1 MQRRLYISALLAVGL
16 AAGLACAPAADAS
29 VHQAAADPV
38 TMTNGFYVNPN
49 NSAAVWDAANP
60 GDGRE
65 PAIAANIANKPSAV
79 WFAGQGTEN
88 IAEQTG
94 ALEGAAAYWNQLPV
108 MVAYNITDRDICAGQ
123 SAGGATSDSAYEN
136 WINLFAVGIAARPA
150 VVILEPDALA
160 DESCMNS
167 SEISDRDG
175 LLNYAIAQ
183 FNQQAPDTWVYLDAG
198 NPGWIA
204 AGQMASYLNSAG
216 LAQAHG
222 FSLNV
227 SSFYTVAQNVT
238 YGNAINA
245 DLSAWYGY
253 TKPFVIDTS
262 RDANGSNDNQW
273 CNPDGMKLGANDQ
286 VGGGA
291 EMLLWIKDPG
301 ESDGN
306 CGIGGGTVA
315 GQFNPQLAY
324 DLVYG
329 Y

>member
-1 MQRRLYISALLAVGL
+1 
-16 AAGLACAPAADAS
+16 
-29 VHQAAADPV
+29 
-38 TMTNGFYVNPN
+38 
-49 NSAAVWDAANP
+49 
-60 GDGRE
+60 
-65 PAIAANIANKPSAV
+65 
-79 WFAGQGTEN
+79 
-88 IAEQTG
+88 
-94 ALEGAAAYWNQLPV
+94 

-123 SAGGATSDSAYEN
+123 SAGGAASDSAYEN
-136 WINLFAVGIAARPA
+136 WINLFAVGIADRPA
-150 VVILEPDALA
+150 LVILEPDALA

-183 FNQQAPDTWVYLDAG
+183 FNENAQETWVYLDAG

-204 AGQMASYLNSAG
+204 AGTMASYLNSAG

-227 SSFYTVAQNVT
+227 SSFYTVAQNVA

-245 DLSAWYGY
+245 DLSSWYGY

-262 RDANGSNDNQW
+262 RDGNGSNDNQW
-273 CNPDGMKLGANDQ
+273 CNPDGMKLGATDQ
-286 VGGGA
+286 LGDGDGA

-301 ESDGN
+301 ESDGD
-306 CGIGGGTVA
+306 CGNGSGTTA
-315 GQFNPQLAY
+315 GEFDPQLAY

>member
-1 MQRRLYISALLAVGL
+1 MQRRLCISVLLAAGL
-16 AAGLACAPAADAS
+16 AAGLTRGPAAAS
-29 VHQAAADPV
+29 AAGAPYPA
-38 TMTNGFYVNPN
+38 TNGFYVNPD
-49 NSAAVWDAANP
+49 NSAAVWSAANP
-60 GDGRE
+60 SDGRE
-65 PAIAANIANKPSAV
+65 PAIESAIATKPSAV

-94 ALEGAAAYWNQLPV
+94 ALEGAAAYSDQLPV

-123 SAGGATSDSAYEN
+123 SSGGAASDAAYEN
-136 WINLFAVGIAARPA
+136 WINLFAVGIADRPA

-160 DESCMNS
+160 DESCMTS
-167 SEISDRDG
+167 AEISDRDG

-183 FNQQAPDTWVYLDAG
+183 FNQQAPETWVYLDAG
-198 NPGWIA
+198 NPGWLSA
-204 AGQMASYLNSAG
+204 ATMARYLHSAA

-227 SSFYTVAQNVT
+227 SSFYTVAQNVA

-245 DLSAWYGY
+245 DLSSWYGY

-262 RDANGSNDNQW
+262 RDGNGSNDNQW
-273 CNPDGMKLGANDQ
+273 CNPDGMKLGPTDQ

-291 EMLLWIKDPG
+291 EALLWIKDPG
-301 ESDGN
+301 ESDGD
-306 CGIGGGTVA
+306 CGTGDGTVA
-315 GQFNPQLAY
+315 GQFDPQLAY
-324 DLVYG
+324 DLVYE

>member
-1 MQRRLYISALLAVGL
+1 MQRRRRYIYLSVLVAVGL
-16 AAGLACAPAADAS
+16 TAGLTMAPVAHAS
-29 VHQAAADPV
+29 TDPY
-38 TMTNGFYVNPN
+38 TMTNGFYVNPQ
-49 NSAAVWDAANP
+49 NSAAVWSAANP
-60 GDGRE
+60 SDGRE
-65 PAIAANIANKPSAV
+65 PAIESAIATKPSAT

-94 ALEGAAAYWNQLPV
+94 ALEGAAAYSDQLPV

-123 SAGGATSDSAYEN
+123 SSGGAASDADYEN
-136 WINLFAVGIAARPA
+136 WINLFAVGIADRPA

-167 SEISDRDG
+167 AEISDRDG
-175 LLNYAIAQ
+175 LLNYAITQ
-183 FNQQAPDTWVYLDAG
+183 FNQQAPETWVYLDAG
-198 NPGWIA
+198 NPGWLSA
-204 AGQMASYLNSAG
+204 ATMASYLNSAG
-216 LAQAHG
+216 LANTHG

-227 SSFYTVAQNVT
+227 SSYYTVAQNVA
-238 YGNAINA
+238 YGNAVNA

-262 RDANGSNDNQW
+262 RDGNGSNDNQW
-273 CNPDGMKLGANDQ
+273 CNPAGMKLGPTDQ

-291 EMLLWIKDPG
+291 EALLWIKDPG
-301 ESDGN
+301 ESDGD
-306 CGIGGGTVA
+306 CGTGDGTVA

>member
-1 MQRRLYISALLAVGL
+1 MRRRLCLSALLA
-16 AAGLACAPAADAS
+16 AGLTAGLTCAPAAHAS
-29 VHQAAADPV
+29 TDPY
-38 TMTNGFYVNPN
+38 TMTNGFYVNPQ
-49 NSAAVWDAANP
+49 NSAAVWSAANP
-60 GDGRE
+60 NDGRE
-65 PAIAANIANKPSAV
+65 PEIESAIASKPSAV

-94 ALEGAAAYWNQLPV
+94 ALEGAAAWSNQLPV

-123 SAGGATSDSAYEN
+123 SSGGASSDAAYAN
-136 WINLFAVGIAARPA
+136 WINLSAVGIADRPA
-150 VVILEPDALA
+150 VGIPEPAGLA
-160 DESCMNS
+160 DESCMTS
-167 SEISDRDG
+167 AEISDRDG
-175 LLNYAIAQ
+175 LLNYAITQ
-183 FNQQAPDTWVYLDAG
+183 FNQQAQETWVYLDAG
-198 NPGWIA
+198 NPGWLSA
-204 AGQMASYLNSAG
+204 ATMASYLNSAG
-216 LAQAHG
+216 RANTNG

-227 SSFYTVAQNVT
+227 SSYYTVAQNVA

-262 RDANGSNDNQW
+262 RAGNGSNNNQW
-273 CNPDGMKLGANDQ
+273 RNPSGMKLGPTDQ

-291 EMLLWIKDPG
+291 EALLWIKDPG
-301 ESDGN
+301 ESDGD
-306 CGIGGGTVA
+306 CGTGDGTVA

>member
-1 MQRRLYISALLAVGL
+1 
-16 AAGLACAPAADAS
+16 
-29 VHQAAADPV
+29 
-38 TMTNGFYVNPN
+38 
-49 NSAAVWDAANP
+49 
-60 GDGRE
+60 
-65 PAIAANIANKPSAV
+65 
-79 WFAGQGTEN
+79 
-88 IAEQTG
+88 
-94 ALEGAAAYWNQLPV
+94 

-123 SAGGATSDSAYEN
+123 SSGGATSDSAYEN

-150 VVILEPDALA
+150 LVILEPDALA

-204 AGQMASYLNSAG
+204 AGTMASYLNSAG

-227 SSFYTVAQNVT
+227 SSFYTVSQNVA

-245 DLSAWYGY
+245 DLSADYGY

-262 RDANGSNDNQW
+262 RNANGSNDNQW
-273 CNPDGMKLGANDQ
+273 CNPQGMKLGATDQ

-301 ESDGN
+301 ESDGD
-306 CGIGGGTVA
+306 CGTGDGTTA
-315 GQFNPQLAY
+315 GEFVPQIAY

>member
-1 MQRRLYISALLAVGL
+1 MQRRLCISVLL
-16 AAGLACAPAADAS
+16 AAGLAAAGLTCAPAVAHAS
-29 VHQAAADPV
+29 VDPY
-38 TMTNGFYVNPN
+38 TMTNGFYVNPQ
-49 NSAAVWDAANP
+49 NSAAVWSAANP
-60 GDGRE
+60 NDGRE
-65 PAIAANIANKPSAV
+65 PAIESAIATQPSAV

-94 ALEGAAAYWNQLPV
+94 ALEGAAAWSNQLPV

-123 SAGGATSDSAYEN
+123 SSGGAASDAAYEN
-136 WINLFAVGIAARPA
+136 WINLFAVGIADRPA

-160 DESCMNS
+160 DESCMNAA
-167 SEISDRDG
+167 EISDRDG
-175 LLNYAIAQ
+175 LLNYAITQ
-183 FNQQAPDTWVYLDAG
+183 FNQQAPETWVYLDAG
-198 NPGWIA
+198 NPGWLSA
-204 AGQMASYLNSAG
+204 STMASYLNSAG

-227 SSFYTVAQNVT
+227 SSFYTVAQNVA

-245 DLSAWYGY
+245 DLSSWYGY

-262 RDANGSNDNQW
+262 RDGNGSNDNQW
-273 CNPDGMKLGANDQ
+273 CNPQGAKLGATDQ

-291 EMLLWIKDPG
+291 EALLWIKDPG
-301 ESDGN
+301 ESDGD
-306 CGIGGGTVA
+306 CGTGDGTVA
-315 GQFNPQLAY
+315 GQFVPQIAY

>member
-1 MQRRLYISALLAVGL
+1 MRRRLCISVLLAAGL
-16 AAGLACAPAADAS
+16 AAGLTCAPAAAHAS
-29 VHQAAADPV
+29 VDPYTV
-38 TMTNGFYVNPN
+38 TNGFYVNPQ
-49 NSAAVWDAANP
+49 NSAAVWSAANP

-65 PAIAANIANKPSAV
+65 PSIESAIATKPSAT

-94 ALEGAAAYWNQLPV
+94 ALEGAAAWSNQLPV

-123 SAGGATSDSAYEN
+123 SSGGASSDAAYEN
-136 WINLFAVGIAARPA
+136 WINLFAVGIADRPA

-167 SEISDRDG
+167 AEISDRDG

-183 FNQQAPDTWVYLDAG
+183 FNQQAQETWVYLDAG
-198 NPGWIA
+198 NPGWISA
-204 AGQMASYLNSAG
+204 SAMASYLNSAG

-227 SSFYTVAQNVT
+227 SSFYTVAQNVA

-262 RDANGSNDNQW
+262 RDGNGSNNNQW
-273 CNPDGMKLGANDQ
+273 CNPQGAKLGATDQ

-291 EMLLWIKDPG
+291 EALLWIKDPG
-301 ESDGN
+301 ESDGD
-306 CGIGGGTVA
+306 CGTGDGTVA

>member
-1 MQRRLYISALLAVGL
+1 MRRRLCISVLL
-16 AAGLACAPAADAS
+16 AAGLAASPAWAPAAAHAS
-29 VHQAAADPV
+29 VDPY
-38 TMTNGFYVNPN
+38 TMTKGFYVNPQ
-49 NSAAVWDAANP
+49 NSAAVWSAANP
-60 GDGRE
+60 NDGRE
-65 PAIAANIANKPSAV
+65 PSIESAIATKPSAV

-94 ALEGAAAYWNQLPV
+94 ALEGAAAYSDQLPV

-123 SAGGATSDSAYEN
+123 SSGGAASDAAYEN
-136 WINLFAVGIAARPA
+136 WVNLFAVGIADRPA

-167 SEISDRDG
+167 AEISDRDG

-183 FNQQAPDTWVYLDAG
+183 FNQQAPETWVYLDAG
-198 NPGWIA
+198 NPGWLSA
-204 AGQMASYLNSAG
+204 ATMASYLNSAG

-227 SSFYTVAQNVT
+227 SSFYTVAQNVA

-262 RDANGSNDNQW
+262 RDGNGSNDNQW
-273 CNPDGMKLGANDQ
+273 CNPQGAKLGATDQ

-291 EMLLWIKDPG
+291 EALLWIKDPG
-301 ESDGN
+301 ESDGD
-306 CGIGGGTVA
+306 CGTGDGTVA

>member
-1 MQRRLYISALLAVGL
+1 MQRRLCLSALLAAGL
-16 AAGLACAPAADAS
+16 TAGLAWTPAAPAA
-29 VHQAAADPV
+29 VPAADPV
-38 TMTNGFYVNPN
+38 TATNGFYVNPD
-49 NSAAVWDAANP
+49 NSAAVWSAANP
-60 GDGRE
+60 SDGRE
-65 PAIAANIANKPSAV
+65 PAIESAIATQPSAT

-94 ALEGAAAYWNQLPV
+94 ALEGAAAWSNQLPV

-123 SAGGATSDSAYEN
+123 SSGGAASDADYDN
-136 WINLFAVGIAARPA
+136 WINLFAVGIADRPA

-167 SEISDRDG
+167 AEISNRDG
-175 LLNYAIAQ
+175 LLNYAITQ
-183 FNQQAPDTWVYLDAG
+183 FNQQAPETWVYLDAG
-198 NPGWIA
+198 NPGWLSA
-204 AGQMASYLNSAG
+204 STMASYLNSAG

-227 SSFYTVAQNVT
+227 SSFYTTAQNIT
-238 YGNAINA
+238 YANAINA
-245 DLSAWYGY
+245 DLKADYGY

-262 RDANGSNDNQW
+262 RDGNGSNDNQW
-273 CNPDGMKLGANDQ
+273 CNPDGMKLGPADQ

-291 EMLLWIKDPG
+291 EALLWIKDPG
-301 ESDGN
+301 ESDGD
-306 CGIGGGTVA
+306 CGIGDGTVA

>member
-1 MQRRLYISALLAVGL
+1 MQRRLYISALAAVGL
-16 AAGLACAPAADAS
+16 TAALACAPAA
-29 VHQAAADPV
+29 HAATETADPV
-38 TMTNGFYVNPN
+38 TMTNGFYVNPD

-60 GDGRE
+60 SDGRE
-65 PAIAANIANKPSAV
+65 PAIAANIANEPSAV

-94 ALEGAAAYWNQLPV
+94 ALVGAAAYWDQLPV
-108 MVAYNITDRDICAGQ
+108 LVAYNIPDRDICAGQ
-123 SAGGATSDSAYEN
+123 SAGGAASDAAYDT
-136 WINLFAVGIAARPA
+136 WIGGFAGGIADRPA
-150 VVILEPDALA
+150 LVILEPDALA

-167 SEISDRDG
+167 AEISDRDG
-175 LLNYAIAQ
+175 LLNNAINQ
-183 FNQQAPDTWVYLDAG
+183 FNEQAPDTWVYLDAG

-204 AGQMASYLNSAG
+204 AATMASELNSAG

-222 FSLNV
+222 FSINV
-227 SSFYTVAQNVT
+227 SSFYTVAQNVA
-238 YGNAINA
+238 YGDAINA
-245 DLSAWYGY
+245 DLSADYGY

-262 RDANGSNDNQW
+262 RDGNGSNDNQW
-273 CNPDGMKLGANDQ
+273 CNPDGMKLGPTDQ

-301 ESDGN
+301 ESDGD
-306 CGIGGGTVA
+306 CGNGDGTVA
-315 GQFNPQLAY
+315 GQFDPQLAY

>member
-1 MQRRLYISALLAVGL
+1 MRRRLCISALLAAGL
-16 AAGLACAPAADAS
+16 AAGLTWAPAAAQAS
-29 VHQAAADPV
+29 VDPY
-38 TMTNGFYVNPN
+38 TMTNGFYVSPQ
-49 NSAAVWDAANP
+49 NSAAVWSAANP
-60 GDGRE
+60 NDGRE
-65 PAIAANIANKPSAV
+65 PSIESAIATKPSAV

-94 ALEGAAAYWNQLPV
+94 ALEGAAAWSNQLPV
-108 MVAYNITDRDICAGQ
+108 MVAYNMTDRDICAGQ
-123 SAGGATSDSAYEN
+123 SSGGASSDAAYKN
-136 WINLFAVGIAARPA
+136 WINLFAVGIADRPA

-183 FNQQAPDTWVYLDAG
+183 FNQQAQETWVYLDAG
-198 NPGWIA
+198 NPGWISA
-204 AGQMASYLNSAG
+204 STMASYLNSAG

-227 SSFYTVAQNVT
+227 SSFYTVAQNIA

-262 RDANGSNDNQW
+262 RDGNGSNNNQW
-273 CNPDGMKLGANDQ
+273 CNPQGAKLGATDQ

-291 EMLLWIKDPG
+291 EALLWIKDPG

-306 CGIGGGTVA
+306 CGTGGGTVA

>member
-1 MQRRLYISALLAVGL
+1 MQRRLCISVLLAAGL
-16 AAGLACAPAADAS
+16 AAGLTWAPAAAHAS
-29 VHQAAADPV
+29 VDPY
-38 TMTNGFYVNPN
+38 TATNGFYVNPQ
-49 NSAAVWDAANP
+49 NSAAIWSAANP

-65 PAIAANIANKPSAV
+65 PAIESAIATKPSAV

-94 ALEGAAAYWNQLPV
+94 ALEGAAAWSNQLPV

-123 SAGGATSDSAYEN
+123 SSGGAASDAAYEN
-136 WINLFAVGIAARPA
+136 WINLFAVGIADRPA

-167 SEISDRDG
+167 AEISDRDG

-183 FNQQAPDTWVYLDAG
+183 FNQQAQETWVYLDAG
-198 NPGWIA
+198 NPGWLSA
-204 AGQMASYLNSAG
+204 ATMASYLNSAG

-227 SSFYTVAQNVT
+227 SSFYTVAQNVA
-238 YGNAINA
+238 YGNAVNA

-262 RDANGSNDNQW
+262 RDGNGSNDNQW
-273 CNPDGMKLGANDQ
+273 CNPAGMKLGPTDQ

-291 EMLLWIKDPG
+291 EALLWIKDPG
-301 ESDGN
+301 ESDGD
-306 CGIGGGTVA
+306 CGTGDGTVA

>member
-1 MQRRLYISALLAVGL
+1 MQRRRRYLYLSALAAVGL
-16 AAGLACAPAADAS
+16 TAGLTGAPAAHAS
-29 VHQAAADPV
+29 VDPY
-38 TMTNGFYVNPN
+38 TMTNGFYVNPQ

-65 PAIAANIANKPSAV
+65 PAIASNIANRPSAV

-94 ALEGAAAYWNQLPV
+94 ALEGAAAYSDQLPV
-108 MVAYNITDRDICAGQ
+108 MVAYNITDRDVCAGQ
-123 SAGGATSDSAYEN
+123 SAGGASSDGAYDT
-136 WINLFAVGIAARPA
+136 WIGGVAGGIRTRPA
-150 VVILEPDALA
+150 LVILEPDALA

-167 SEISDRDG
+167 AQISDRDG

-183 FNQQAPDTWVYLDAG
+183 FNQQAQETWVYLDAG
-198 NPGWIA
+198 NPGWISA
-204 AGQMASYLNSAG
+204 ATMAGDLNSAG

-227 SSFYTVAQNVT
+227 SSFYTVAQNVA
-238 YGNAINA
+238 YGNAVNA
-245 DLSAWYGY
+245 DLSADFGY

-262 RDANGSNDNQW
+262 RDGDGSNDNQW
-273 CNPDGMKLGANDQ
+273 CNPAGMKLGPTDQ
-286 VGGGA
+286 VGGGSDA
-291 EMLLWIKDPG
+291 LLWIKDPG
-301 ESDGN
+301 ESDGD
-306 CGIGGGTVA
+306 CGTGDGSVA
-315 GQFNPQLAY
+315 GQFVPQIAY